1 MAGKNMFDEIFL
13 VVTKQH
19 PGKGED
25 TPGKIHRSEMEGWKK
40 NFLVNWVI
48 FKFHVFSEPYEVSGA
63 LLPKYDLLDSLWD
76 GGCFVPTFFRPR
88 KSVPHGSNESKF
100 VNPCTTGF

>member
-1 MAGKNMFDEIFL
+1 MAGKNMFHEIFL

-25 TPGKIHRSEMEGWKK
+25 THWNINRPEMEVWKM

-48 FKFHVFSEPYEVSGA
+48 FRFHVF
-63 LLPKYDLLDSLWD
+63 
-76 GGCFVPTFFRPR
+76 FRAI
-88 KSVPHGSNESKF
+88 
-100 VNPCTTGF
+100 